1 MKLYLEN
8 IGRLSNTEIIIDGIT
23 VIAGKNGTG
32 KSTVGKSL
40 YSMFYSFYDYKEKI
54 DDLRKN
60 MIISEI
66 RRRTSSFFIRS
77 INGDLINSFLINL
90 YENRDEYREDDEKLK
105 KHIIE
110 FLNEVDNLKEY
121 NIPRKSSSDDEVDQ
135 ELIDAVLEILFMND
149 DKLLSYIIKQ
159 TFSYEFNNQ
168 IKNLANI
175 DKNAVIDVQ
184 IKDTNFR
191 VNINDSNNFSVNN
204 PILINKKI
212 VYIDDP
218 YIVDEISIYPYYDQS
233 LLDFNNH
240 RDDLI
245 NLLNKDKSPSSLLID
260 ESLSIIDEH
269 LNKASKINILKSNDR
284 YFYNSDDDDQGK
296 IDIKN
301 ASTGLKTFIIIKMLL
316 ENGSL
321 QKNGTIILD
330 EPETHLHPD
339 WQIIFAELIVLLN
352 KYLGMHILI
361 NSHSPY
367 FVRAIEVYS
376 AKHGVADKCRYYLS
390 YNNHDTG
397 LSDIKEVSE
406 SIDEIYSKLAEAF
419 DILEQDSLN

>member
-90 YENRDEYREDDEKLK
+90 YENRNEYREDDEKLK

-110 FLNEVDNLKEY
+110 FLNEVDSLKEY
-121 NIPRKSSSDDEVDQ
+121 NIPSKSSSDDEVDQ

-175 DKNAVIDVQ
+175 DKNSVIDVQ
-184 IKDTNFR
+184 IKDTNLR
-191 VNINDSNNFSVNN
+191 VNINESNNFSVNN

-233 LLDFNNH
+233 ILDFNNH

-260 ESLSIIDEH
+260 ESLSIIDDH

-284 YFYNSDDDDQGK
+284 YFYNSEDDDQGK

-376 AKHGVADKCRYYLS
+376 AKHEVADKCRYYLS

-419 DILEQDSLN
+419 DILEQDSVN

>member
-90 YENRDEYREDDEKLK
+90 YENRNEYREDDEKLK

-110 FLNEVDNLKEY
+110 FLNEVDSLKEY
-121 NIPRKSSSDDEVDQ
+121 NIPSKSSSDDEVDQ

-175 DKNAVIDVQ
+175 DKNSVIDVQ
-184 IKDTNFR
+184 IKDTNLR
-191 VNINDSNNFSVNN
+191 VNINESNNFSVNN

-233 LLDFNNH
+233 ILDFNNH

-260 ESLSIIDEH
+260 ESLSIIDDH

-284 YFYNSDDDDQGK
+284 YFCNSEDDDQGK

-376 AKHGVADKCRYYLS
+376 AKHEVADKCRYYLS

-419 DILEQDSLN
+419 DILEQDSVN

>member
-110 FLNEVDNLKEY
+110 FLNEVDSLKEY
-121 NIPRKSSSDDEVDQ
+121 NIPSKSSSNDEVDQ
-135 ELIDAVLEILFMND
+135 ELIDAVLEILFMTD

-175 DKNAVIDVQ
+175 DKNSVIDVQ

-191 VNINDSNNFSVNN
+191 VNINESNNFSVNN

-233 LLDFNNH
+233 ILDFNNH

-269 LNKASKINILKSNDR
+269 LNKASTINILKSNDR
-284 YFYNSDDDDQGK
+284 YFYNSEDDDQGK

-376 AKHGVADKCRYYLS
+376 AKYKLAEKCRYYLS
-390 YNNHDTG
+390 YNNEETG
-397 LSDIKEVSE
+397 LSDIKEVSN
-406 SIDEIYSKLAEAF
+406 SINDIYSKLAEAF
-419 DILEQDSLN
+419 DILEQESVN

>member
-110 FLNEVDNLKEY
+110 FLNEVDSLKEY
-121 NIPRKSSSDDEVDQ
+121 NIPSKSSSNDEVDQ
-135 ELIDAVLEILFMND
+135 ELIDAVLEILFMTD

-175 DKNAVIDVQ
+175 DKNSVIDVQ

-191 VNINDSNNFSVNN
+191 VNINESNNFSVNN

-233 LLDFNNH
+233 ILDFNNH

-260 ESLSIIDEH
+260 ESLSIIDVH
-269 LNKASKINILKSNDR
+269 VNKASTINILKSNDR
-284 YFYNSDDDDQGK
+284 YFYNSEDDDQGK

-376 AKHGVADKCRYYLS
+376 AKYKLAEKCRYYLS
-390 YNNHDTG
+390 YNNEETG
-397 LSDIKEVSE
+397 LSDIKEVSN
-406 SIDEIYSKLAEAF
+406 SINDIYSKLAEAF
-419 DILEQDSLN
+419 DILEQESVN

>member
-90 YENRDEYREDDEKLK
+90 YENRNEYREDDEKLK

-110 FLNEVDNLKEY
+110 FLNEVDSLKEY
-121 NIPRKSSSDDEVDQ
+121 NIPSKSSSDDEVDQ

-175 DKNAVIDVQ
+175 DKNSVIDVQ
-184 IKDTNFR
+184 IKDTNLR
-191 VNINDSNNFSVNN
+191 VNINESNNFSVNN

-233 LLDFNNH
+233 ILDFNNH

-260 ESLSIIDEH
+260 ESLSIIDDH

-284 YFYNSDDDDQGK
+284 YFYNSEDDDQGK

-376 AKHGVADKCRYYLS
+376 AIHEVADKCRYYLS

-419 DILEQDSLN
+419 DILEQDSVN

>member
-90 YENRDEYREDDEKLK
+90 YENRNEYREDDEKLK

-121 NIPRKSSSDDEVDQ
+121 NIPRKSTSDDEVDQ

-168 IKNLANI
+168 IKNLAKI

-284 YFYNSDDDDQGK
+284 YFYNSEDDDQGK

-376 AKHGVADKCRYYLS
+376 AKHKLADKCRYYLS
-390 YNNHDTG
+390 YNNEETG
-397 LSDIKEVSE
+397 LSDIKEVSN
-406 SIDEIYSKLAEAF
+406 SINEIYSKLAEAF
-419 DILEQDSLN
+419 DILEQESVN

>member
-90 YENRDEYREDDEKLK
+90 YENRNEYSEDDEKLK

-110 FLNEVDNLKEY
+110 FLNEVDSLKEY
-121 NIPRKSSSDDEVDQ
+121 NIPSKSSSDDEVDQ

-175 DKNAVIDVQ
+175 DKNSVIDVQ
-184 IKDTNFR
+184 IKDTNLR
-191 VNINDSNNFSVNN
+191 VNINESNNFSVNN

-233 LLDFNNH
+233 ILDFNNH

-260 ESLSIIDEH
+260 ESLSIIDDH

-284 YFYNSDDDDQGK
+284 YFYNSEDDDQGK

-376 AKHGVADKCRYYLS
+376 AKHEVADKCRYYLS

-397 LSDIKEVSE
+397 LSYIKEVSE

-419 DILEQDSLN
+419 DILEQDSVN

>member
-90 YENRDEYREDDEKLK
+90 YENRDEYRKDNEKLK

-110 FLNEVDNLKEY
+110 FLNEVDSLKEY
-121 NIPRKSSSDDEVDQ
+121 NIPSKSSSDDDVDQ

-168 IKNLANI
+168 IKNLANV
-175 DKNAVIDVQ
+175 DKNSVIDVQ
-184 IKDTNFR
+184 IKDTNLR
-191 VNINDSNNFSVNN
+191 VNINEGNNFSVNN
-204 PILINKKI
+204 PILINRKI

-233 LLDFNNH
+233 ILDFNNH

-284 YFYNSDDDDQGK
+284 YFYNSEDDDQGK

-419 DILEQDSLN
+419 DILEQESLN

>member
-1 MKLYLEN
+1 M
-8 IGRLSNTEIIIDGIT
+8 
-23 VIAGKNGTG
+23 
-32 KSTVGKSL
+32 
-40 YSMFYSFYDYKEKI
+40 
-54 DDLRKN
+54 
-60 MIISEI
+60 
-66 RRRTSSFFIRS
+66 
-77 INGDLINSFLINL
+77 
-90 YENRDEYREDDEKLK
+90 
-105 KHIIE
+105 
-110 FLNEVDNLKEY
+110 
-121 NIPRKSSSDDEVDQ
+121 
-135 ELIDAVLEILFMND
+135 
-149 DKLLSYIIKQ
+149 
-159 TFSYEFNNQ
+159 
-168 IKNLANI
+168 
-175 DKNAVIDVQ
+175 
-184 IKDTNFR
+184 
-191 VNINDSNNFSVNN
+191 
-204 PILINKKI
+204 
-212 VYIDDP
+212 
-218 YIVDEISIYPYYDQS
+218 
-233 LLDFNNH
+233 
-240 RDDLI
+240 I

-260 ESLSIIDEH
+260 ESLSIIDDH

-284 YFYNSDDDDQGK
+284 YFYNSEDDDQGK

-376 AKHGVADKCRYYLS
+376 AKHEVADKCRYYLS

-419 DILEQDSLN
+419 DILEQDSVN

>member
-40 YSMFYSFYDYKEKI
+40 YSLFSSFYDYKEKI

-60 MIISEI
+60 LIISEI

-77 INGDLINSFLINL
+77 MDEELIESFLINL
-90 YENRDEYREDDEKLK
+90 YENRFDYKDNQEKLK
-105 KHIIE
+105 TDIVR
-110 FLNEVDNLKEY
+110 FLNDVDNFKAY
-121 NIPRKSSSDDEVDQ
+121 NIPRKSPSKDKVDA
-135 ELIDAVLEILFMND
+135 EMIDSILDILFMEEE
-149 DKLLSYIIKQ
+149 KLLSYIIKQ
-159 TFSYEFNNQ
+159 SFVHEFNDQ
-168 IKNLANI
+168 IKNLSHI
-175 DKNAVIDVQ
+175 DRDAVIDVK
-184 IKDTNFR
+184 IKDSSLR
-191 VNINDSNNFSVNN
+191 VNIDENNDFTAIN
-204 PILINKKI
+204 PILLSKKI

-218 YIVDEISIYPYYDQS
+218 YIIDAINAFPYFSQS
-233 LLDFNNH
+233 YFDFNNH

-245 NLLNKDKSPSSLLID
+245 NLLNKEKTPESLLID
-260 ESLSIIDEH
+260 ENLSIIEEH
-269 LNKASKINILKSNDR
+269 LNRAGKIKILKNNER
-284 YFYNSDDDDQGK
+284 YFYNTYEDNRNK

-301 ASTGLKTFIIIKMLL
+301 ASTGLKTFIIIRMLF

-376 AKHGVADKCRYYLS
+376 AKHKLADKCRYYLS
-390 YNNHDTG
+390 YNNEETG
-397 LSDIKEVSE
+397 LSDIKEVSD
-406 SIDEIYSKLAEAF
+406 SINEIYSKLAEAF
-419 DILEQDSLN
+419 DILEQESVN

>member
-90 YENRDEYREDDEKLK
+90 YENRNEYREDDEKLK

-121 NIPRKSSSDDEVDQ
+121 NIPSKSSSDDEVDQ

-175 DKNAVIDVQ
+175 DKNSVIDVQ
-184 IKDTNFR
+184 IKDTNLR
-191 VNINDSNNFSVNN
+191 VNINESNNFSVNN

-233 LLDFNNH
+233 ILDFNNH

-260 ESLSIIDEH
+260 ESLSIIDDH

-284 YFYNSDDDDQGK
+284 YFYNSEDDDQGK

-376 AKHGVADKCRYYLS
+376 AKHEVADKCRYYLS

-419 DILEQDSLN
+419 DILEQDSVN